1 MKLLSTLRTAAF
13 LFAFAVAIPSLRAVS
28 ETYIPSNAKFALYVN
43 ANKALNSSSLKTLL
57 SQDGVDLEKS
67 LDDVAMVLDDLTGDV
82 AFFLTELDP
91 ADFGKS
97 LMDVVLYAP
106 GRVNEIYKRL
116 SSSADIK
123 TEASTIPGA
132 RILKIHTKNG
142 ETDALAFFEFLSDD
156 IMQCRLAINLP
167 DTKPFIWQVNPEPP
181 MMVTSMKTKGALV
194 SAGVDAAYV
203 QGRMKA
209 EEEAHPRTAEE
220 KVTKIETKNG
230 AIEIDEKDPSIED
243 IRNNVTA
250 LFARITEGSRGSLDA
265 TITLRCTSS
274 AIRDEVFQTVDGF
287 VTLYTMV
294 SGASFEIGKDGKLI
308 QQGGKSNP
316 LTTLKHEPKGNDAVF
331 SLNLSEEFLDEV
343 AKSAAQNNKKN
354 SSKKKKD
361 DKAK

>member
-1 MKLLSTLRTAAF
+1 MKLLSTFKTAAF
-13 LFAFAVAIPSLRAVS
+13 LLAFAAAIPSLRAVS

-106 GRVNEIYKRL
+106 GRVDAIYKRL
-116 SSSADIK
+116 AGRDDIK
-123 TEASTIPGA
+123 TEASTVPGA
-132 RILKIHTKNG
+132 RILQIHTKNG
-142 ETDALAFFEFLSDD
+142 STDALAIFQFISDD

-194 SAGVDAAYV
+194 SAAVDAAYV
-203 QGRMKA
+203 QGKIRA

-220 KVTKIETKNG
+220 KKTKIKAG
-230 AIEIDEKDPSIED
+230 DGSIEIDEEDPSIED
-243 IRNNVTA
+243 IRNNVKA
-250 LFARITEGSRGSLDA
+250 IFARITEGSRGSLDA

-287 VTLYTMV
+287 VTLYTML
-294 SGASFEIGKDGKLI
+294 SSASFEIGKDGKLI
-308 QQGGKSNP
+308 QKGGKSNP
-316 LTTLKHEPKGNDAVF
+316 LSTLKHEPKGNDAVF
-331 SLNLSEEFLDEV
+331 TLKLSEEFLDDV
-343 AKSAAQNNKKN
+343 AKSAAKNNKKN
-354 SSKKKKD
+354 ASKKKKD
-361 DKAK
+361 K

>member
-1 MKLLSTLRTAAF
+1 MKLLSSLKTAAF
-13 LFAFAVAIPSLRAVS
+13 TLALAALTPSLFAVS
-28 ETYIPSNAKFALYVN
+28 ETYIPSNAKFALFVN
-43 ANKALNSSSLKTLL
+43 TKKALDSAALKTLL
-57 SQDGVDLEKS
+57 SKDGVDLGRS
-67 LDDVAMVLDDLTGDV
+67 LEDIAMVTGDLTGDV
-82 AFFLTELDP
+82 SFFLTELNP
-91 ADFGKS
+91 GDFGKS

-142 ETDALAFFEFLSDD
+142 QTDSLAFFEFISDD

-167 DTKPFIWQVNPEPP
+167 DSQPFIWQVNPNTP
-181 MMVTSMKTKGALV
+181 MMVTSMKTRGTLV
-194 SAGVDAAYV
+194 SAAVDAAYV

-287 VTLYTMV
+287 VTLYTML
-294 SGASFEIGKDGKLI
+294 SSASFEIGKDGKLI
-308 QQGGKSNP
+308 QKGGGANP
-316 LTTLKHEPKGNDAVF
+316 LSTLKHEPKGNDAVF
-331 SLNLSEEFLDEV
+331 TLNLSEEFLDDV
-343 AKSAAQNNKKN
+343 AKSAAKNNKKN

-361 DKAK
+361 